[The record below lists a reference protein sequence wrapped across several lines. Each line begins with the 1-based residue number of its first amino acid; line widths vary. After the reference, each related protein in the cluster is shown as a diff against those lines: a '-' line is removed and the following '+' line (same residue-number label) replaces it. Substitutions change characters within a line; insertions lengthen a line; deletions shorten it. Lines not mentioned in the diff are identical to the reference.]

1 VAGFAEWQMAPAV
14 AAGLEQLGWSSDEG
28 AVRDVVPPTLR
39 GGNLVA
45 VLPPAPAWATPI
57 LAGLLGRHEP
67 PSGAVLVLAA
77 PAQLAEWALAAG
89 ALVEGTALQVDVA
102 MTLPGASRP
111 IDLLIASPES
121 ALERH
126 ARSALDPGQFR
137 AVVFAWPEEWQADD
151 AVTAL
156 LQDIPRDAQR
166 VVLTARRDQ
175 VDGAGGVVE
184 RYARKAL
191 VVSGPA
197 VEGDASRAP
206 SVRTIASSWAGR
218 AGSVAAALAGINS
231 SQASIWTADRRDHQL
246 IRRTL
251 GSLPES
257 VALVSRAVP
266 AAGSIICY
274 DPPSPQ
280 QLATL
285 GAVGEV
291 VLLVAPGNEG
301 YTARI
306 APSRRPMTQAA
317 PAAAAMRRD
326 DTLRAEIGRAIA
338 GADEGAGLYVLAPL
352 FEAHDPQ
359 LVAAALFA
367 LWRGAS
373 RPAAGVPA
381 GAEAPPRVHAG
392 TIAPAREAAPS
403 GPGAVA
409 KIWIGAGKKDDAT
422 VADFVAVLV
431 REVGVE
437 RSRIGRIEL
446 RDTFALVEV
455 PAADAE
461 AIVARLSGI
470 TIRKRKLTARVD
482 QGRGGGKQRG

>member
-1 VAGFAEWQMAPAV
+1 MAPAV
-14 AAGLEQLGWSSDEG
+14 AAGLEQLGWASDEG
-28 AVRDVVPPTLR
+28 TVRDVVPPTLR

-57 LAGLLGRHEP
+57 LAGLLGRSDAP
-67 PSGAVLVLAA
+67 AGAVLLLAA
-77 PAQLAEWALAAG
+77 PAQLAEWALTAG
-89 ALVEGTALQVDVA
+89 ALLEESALQVDVA
-102 MTLPGASRP
+102 TMLPGATRP
-111 IDLLIASPES
+111 ADLLIASPES

-126 ARSALDPGQFR
+126 SRSVLNPAQFR

-156 LQDIPRDAQR
+156 LQDIPREAQR
-166 VVLTARRDQ
+166 VVLTSRRDL

-191 VVSGPA
+191 VVTGPA
-197 VEGDASRAP
+197 TEGETGRTP
-206 SVRTIASSWAGR
+206 SVRTVASSWAGR

-231 SQASIWTADRRDHQL
+231 SQVTIWTADRRDHQL

-251 GSLPES
+251 GSLPGS
-257 VALVSRAVP
+257 VSLRAREVP
-266 AAGSIICY
+266 AAGSVVCY

-280 QLATL
+280 QLAVL

-291 VLLVAPGNEG
+291 IVMVAPGTEG
-301 YTARI
+301 YVARI
-306 APSRRPMTQAA
+306 APSRRPMTLAA
-317 PAAAAMRRD
+317 PAATAMRRD
-326 DTLRAEIGRAIA
+326 EVLRAEIDGAIA
-338 GADEGAGLYVLAPL
+338 TAEEGAGLYVLAPL

-359 LVAAALFA
+359 LVAAALYT

-373 RPAAGVPA
+373 RPATGAPA
-381 GAEAPPRVHAG
+381 GAEAPPRIHAG

-409 KIWIGAGKKDDAT
+409 RIWIGAGKKDDAT

-482 QGRGGGKQRG
+482 AGRGAPKRR